1 MESLSKKDKKFF
13 ENISLTAYRV
23 IKLFVLLLESP
34 MSEDEIKQVLKD
46 EAEDKKLLSS
56 DTVGIY
62 INTLKS
68 IGCKITRPSKSNNFK
83 YILMDTPFKL
93 NLNKDEVLS
102 LIKVKKY
109 IAGFDDWKLFQST
122 DEVISKIFTVLN
134 DESQSRLKNVTKL
147 LKRDNS
153 AKVSTKLLRT
163 LENYCFHNR
172 TLHINY
178 HSPESG
184 EKILQITAEK
194 ISFENNAYYLWGINT
209 RSKETQYIRIDRI
222 KEIKAVDIRTSNI
235 KPDIYTAVYKIRGA
249 ASKTF
254 MPEDTEKIV
263 ETKDNE
269 ITVSAVVQNK
279 FRFVQKMLSYGDE
292 CTVIS
297 PELLKNEVVQKL
309 KSMAKVYQ

>member
-1 MESLSKKDKKFF
+1 MESLSNSDKKIF

-34 MSEDEIKQVLKD
+34 MSEDEIKRALKT
-46 EAEDKKLLSS
+46 EVEENKLLSS

-68 IGCKITRPSKSNNFK
+68 LGCKISRPSKSNNYK
-83 YILMDTPFKL
+83 YILNDTPFKL
-93 NLNKDEVLS
+93 NLNKNEVLS

-122 DEVISKIFTVLN
+122 DEIISKIFAHLN
-134 DESQSRLKNVTKL
+134 DESQGHLNNVTKL
-147 LKRDNS
+147 LKRENS
-153 AKVSTKLLRT
+153 AKVSAKLLRT

-209 RSKETQYIRIDRI
+209 LSKETQYIRIDRI
-222 KEIKAVDIRTSNI
+222 NEIKAIDIKTSNV
-235 KPDIYTAVYKIRGA
+235 KPDIYTAVYKIKGTA
-249 ASKTF
+249 FKSFT
-254 MPEDTEKIV
+254 PEDTEKII
-263 ETKDNE
+263 ETKDKE
-269 ITVSAVVQNK
+269 IIISSVVQNK

-292 CTVIS
+292 CIVIS